1 MNKNLPN
8 KWIRKAIKDK
18 IHNIKVD
25 KKTIPCYDMNVTGSK
40 QPKYYT
46 LLKGQDNTVD
56 KANKC
61 EWYWDSSVSIEV
73 VVTFQKTGNTGS
85 RLLADNIADQVRAL
99 TNNLVLDAAS
109 GLTIFTQTI
118 SFPVDLELKTDNQ
131 VVFRKLIQ
139 LDFRIE

>member
-1 MNKNLPN
+1 MDKALPN
-8 KWIRKAIKDK
+8 KWIRKAIYDK
-18 IHNIKVD
+18 IHNIKVSG
-25 KKTIPCYDMNVTGSK
+25 KTIPCYDMNVTGSE
-40 QPKYYT
+40 QPRNYT

-73 VVTFQKTGNTGS
+73 VVIFQKTGNTGS
-85 RLLADNIADQVRAL
+85 RLLADNIADQVRSL

-109 GLTIFTQTI
+109 GLNIFTQTI
-118 SFPVDLELKTDNQ
+118 SFPTDLELETNNQ